1 MKKDKIIYWTSTLL
15 GAVMMLASA
24 FMYFSNP
31 MVAQGFHHLGFPDY
45 FRVELGVA
53 KLLGAALIVVPQIPR
68 RIKEWAYIGFFI
80 TFISAGVAHFNSG
93 DEVSKVLSPI
103 LPFVLFGISY
113 IYYHRLN
120 PIHRVV
126 VSQ

>member
-1 MKKDKIIYWTSTLL
+1 MKKDKIIYWTSTTL
-15 GAVMMLASA
+15 GALMMLSSA

-31 MVAQGFHHLGFPDY
+31 MVAQGFQHLGFPDY

-53 KLLGAALIVVPQIPR
+53 KLLGAALIVVPQVPR

-80 TFISAGVAHFNSG
+80 TFISASVAHINVG
-93 DEVSKVLSPI
+93 DGMQQVLSPI

-120 PIHRVV
+120 PVHGVA
-126 VSQ
+126 VSR

>member
-1 MKKDKIIYWTSTLL
+1 MKKDKIIYWTSTIL
-15 GAVMMLASA
+15 GAAMMLASA

-31 MVAQGFHHLGFPDY
+31 IVAQGFQHLGFPDY

-53 KLLGAALIVVPQIPR
+53 KLIGAALIVIPQIPR

-80 TFISAGVAHFNSG
+80 TFISASVAHINAG
-93 DEVSKVLSPI
+93 DGMQQVLSPI
-103 LPFVLFGISY
+103 LPFILFGISY

-120 PIHRVV
+120 PLHGIV
-126 VSQ
+126 VSR